1 MYQLKFMIVK
11 LKKQTLE
18 VLKLLKKKQS
28 NVNATDIAEE
38 MNIDYIVLMSA
49 VNELIEHNLGGF
61 KEEELY
67 NISLN
72 KEGKNYLKM
81 GLPERQLLNLM
92 LKEGIKEITLQELLK
107 ESKLNPE
114 IFYVGISNLKKRR
127 WISQSKATG
136 ENKLF
141 LVVDEFFILGN

>member
-38 MNIDYIVLMSA
+38 MSIDYIVLMSA
-49 VNELIEHNLGGF
+49 VNELIEHKLGGF

-92 LKEGIKEITLQELLK
+92 LKEGIKEITLQDLLK
-107 ESKLNPE
+107 ESTINPV
-114 IFYVGISNLKKRR
+114 IF
-127 WISQSKATG
+127 
-136 ENKLF
+136 
-141 LVVDEFFILGN
+141 

>member
-1 MYQLKFMIVK
+1 MIVK

-28 NVNATDIAEE
+28 NIIATDIAEE

-49 VNELIEHNLGGF
+49 VNELIDHNLGGF

-67 NISLN
+67 QISLDE
-72 KEGKNYLKM
+72 EGKNYLKM

-92 LKEGIKEITLQELLK
+92 LKEGIKEITLKNFKFKQK
-107 ESKLNPE
+107 KMDKSK
-114 IFYVGISNLKKRR
+114 
-127 WISQSKATG
+127 QSHRGK
-136 ENKLF
+136 
-141 LVVDEFFILGN
+141 